1 MKPVDEF
8 LNHRYAILLENGGY
22 VPETETDVSTRV
34 HVYMLSNFNY
44 YLLNRILITAK
55 K

>member
-22 VPETETDVSTRV
+22 MPETETDVSIV
-34 HVYMLSNFNY
+34 PACVYAL
-44 YLLNRILITAK
+44 R
-55 K
+55 